1 MMKKFLTLSLA
12 ILLAAIVFVPATI
25 LAQDLKEFKIDSSY
39 QFTLVKK
46 LPCTSVK
53 DQYRSSTCWSFSTI
67 SLLESELIR
76 TGKGEYDL
84 SDMFSVRDS
93 YGKKALQFIRMN
105 GTCTFGSGGAFH
117 DVLNTML
124 STGLVPEE
132 VYPGLSYGDKKH
144 IHGEIEAV
152 TRGYVDAVAKNANKK
167 LSTAWYKG
175 FEGILDAYFGPVP
188 EKFTYKGKEYTPR
201 SFSDELGLKAEDY
214 IPLTSFTHHPFYKKF
229 IMEVPDN
236 WANGEIYNLPLDEL
250 IEIMDYALDNGYTV
264 AWASDVSEKGF
275 AHNKGF
281 AVVPETELS
290 EMQGSEKAKWE
301 KLTEKERNAQIY
313 NLDKVVTEK
322 KITQEMRQKEF
333 DNFQTTDDHG
343 LHMVGYGKDQFGSKY
358 YYIKNSWN
366 TDSKYEGYFYASIP
380 FVRLKTLDILVHK
393 NGIPPAIRKKLGI

>member
-12 ILLAAIVFVPATI
+12 ILLAAIVFVPTAI

-93 YGKKALQFIRMN
+93 YGKKAMQFIRMN
-105 GTCTFGSGGAFH
+105 GTCNFGSGGAFH
-117 DVLNTML
+117 DVINTML

-132 VYPGLSYGDKKH
+132 VYPGLSYGERKH

-167 LSTAWYKG
+167 LSTAWYNG

-188 EKFTYKGKEYTPR
+188 EKFSYKGKEYTPR
-201 SFSDELGLKAEDY
+201 LFSDELGLKAEDY
-214 IPLTSFTHHPFYKKF
+214 IPLTSFTHHPFYTKF

-236 WANGEIYNLPLDEL
+236 WANGEMYNVPVDEL
-250 IEIMDYALDNGYTV
+250 LEIMDYALDNGYTV
-264 AWASDVSEKGF
+264 AWASDISEKGF

-281 AVVPETELS
+281 AVVPETELT

-301 KLTEKERNAQIY
+301 KLTEKERNAQIF

-343 LHMVGYGKDQFGSKY
+343 LHMVGFGKDQFGSKY

-366 TDSKYEGYFYASIP
+366 TDSKYEGYFYASVP